1 MNFCTTYFL
10 NEDLEVGLVKY
21 CEDSVVS
28 RNIKL
33 GNKINCCRFEFPVN
47 HDNFLLFEHI
57 FLCEMKKNFIPL
69 FLKDIECKV
78 VDEITKCLNNNKVLI
93 VPYHDPYNEY
103 KKYEF
108 SVKKIPDLLN
118 KEKGNIMLMHPK
130 TKEYLSK
137 FVDFSN
143 YVFCLSEN
151 MKKDVVI
158 CGPFEKF
165 MFKFGDLKFSFVEE
179 NNILKVFVSYT
190 LNFDCKPKT
199 VSGYIKSTELTA
211 NDWKEDSKLSFVWFG
226 KDLFNSS
233 KDLKN
238 FLKLYY
244 ERPYHTKKG
253 FLENLSRMCFNKII
267 EISDILKKC
276 RTSYDPSD
284 NKENTYSFNIPISDL
299 QIDSLVELSNEPF
312 LEKFITT
319 LVGTFFQIVDQLIME
334 SILNKSNNVIS
345 INEEENIKNFMDSFL
360 NKIKDDGTF
369 VGGLGFLKYIELFRL
384 IYPGSFVF
392 RKNNN
397 KCRFK
402 PAADLKLFSR
412 DLVIFYASGN
422 SHIFSNVAF
431 YGNLNLIKVNLKI
444 EIVDIVKTDIGA
456 VVNLKVCYDLDTFDD
471 EKFVLFK
478 FKNSKE
484 YV

>member
-190 LNFDCKPKT
+190 LNFDCKLKT

-299 QIDSLVELSNEPF
+299 QI
-312 LEKFITT
+312 
-319 LVGTFFQIVDQLIME
+319 
-334 SILNKSNNVIS
+334 
-345 INEEENIKNFMDSFL
+345 
-360 NKIKDDGTF
+360 
-369 VGGLGFLKYIELFRL
+369 
-384 IYPGSFVF
+384 
-392 RKNNN
+392 
-397 KCRFK
+397 
-402 PAADLKLFSR
+402 
-412 DLVIFYASGN
+412 N
-422 SHIFSNVAF
+422 SMF
-431 YGNLNLIKVNLKI
+431 
-444 EIVDIVKTDIGA
+444 
-456 VVNLKVCYDLDTFDD
+456 
-471 EKFVLFK
+471 
-478 FKNSKE
+478 
-484 YV
+484 